1 MDQFGMTQYHNR
13 PSEEYIKA
21 YNYIKDNLWDFVI
34 IEDNGPDW
42 KVKLERYWPECCI
55 FILDDVASQNLVSEL
70 YKLDKVKF
78 EYWMGK
84 TTNDYLNGE
93 ALTYKLNNLMETE
106 LAEHF

>member
-1 MDQFGMTQYHNR
+1 MINHGHNR

-21 YNYIKDNLWDFVI
+21 YNYVKDNLSDFVH
-34 IEDNGPDW
+34 IEDLGPDW
-42 KVKLERYWPECCI
+42 EIKLGPHWPECS
-55 FILDDVASQNLVSEL
+55 ILFLKDVTSQNLASEL

-93 ALTYKLNNLMETE
+93 ALTYKLNNLVETVLIE
-106 LAEHF
+106 QF